1 MRKIRTVFLKQLK
14 DTIKN
19 KAVFIQFIL
28 FPVMAVIMENAIDIA
43 DMPKHFFVL
52 LFSSMYVGM
61 APLTCVSA
69 IISEEKETG
78 TLGMLKMSNVRAWE
92 YLAGIGIYVFAL
104 CMAGGAVLAWT
115 GEYKGR
121 KMGAFLLVM
130 AGGVLISMLIGA
142 VIGLASK
149 NQMSG
154 ISVAV
159 PVTMVFAFLP
169 MLSMFNDKI
178 RDIAKFVYSYEV
190 QEALG
195 RIGET
200 EGLGEVFKEGRPMVL
215 AVNLLIAGALF
226 GFAYR
231 RSA

>member
-1 MRKIRTVFLKQLK
+1 MRKIRTIFIKQLK
-14 DTIKN
+14 DTVKN
-19 KAVFIQFIL
+19 KAVLIQFIL

-43 DMPKHFFVL
+43 DMPEHFFVL

-78 TLGMLKMSNVRAWE
+78 TLGMLRMSNVRAWE

-104 CMAGGAVLAWT
+104 CMVGGVVLAWT

-121 KMGAFLLVM
+121 DMGAFLLVM

-142 VIGLASK
+142 VIGLVSK

-154 ISVAV
+154 ISVSV

-169 MLSMFNDKI
+169 MLSMFNEKI

-190 QEALG
+190 QDALG

-200 EGLGEVFKEGRPMVL
+200 EGLGEMFREGRPLVL
-215 AVNLLIAGALF
+215 ALNLLIAGILF
-226 GFAYR
+226 GFAYKP
-231 RSA
+231 